1 MHTMRRLQIYIEEQ
15 LDDALGMR
23 ATREGTSKAALIR
36 EYVAERLELDS
47 APDPLDRLVGSVDV
61 EPAPIDE
68 VVYGT

>member
-1 MHTMRRLQIYIEEQ
+1 MRRLQIYIEEQ

-23 ATREGTSKAALIR
+23 AARDGTSKAALIR